1 MSKCHDKMTNKN
13 AKNLNVNN
21 HGKGAVG
28 QKNRVLP
35 GASKGGVGG
44 QHYTPIFTTTFFRT
58 LAYYSYLVIPY
69 CPLLNFLF
77 TM

>member
-35 GASKGGVGG
+35 GASKVGVGG
-44 QHYTPIFTTTFFRT
+44 IKGSVQEP
-58 LAYYSYLVIPY
+58 LEKVAVYSSPSLSS
-69 CPLLNFLF
+69 
-77 TM
+77 

>member
-35 GASKGGVGG
+35 GASEVG
-44 QHYTPIFTTTFFRT
+44 
-58 LAYYSYLVIPY
+58 
-69 CPLLNFLF
+69 
-77 TM
+77 

>member
-35 GASKGGVGG
+35 SASVVGVGG
-44 QHYTPIFTTTFFRT
+44 NAT
-58 LAYYSYLVIPY
+58 LQYLQQ
-69 CPLLNFLF
+69 LFLGH
-77 TM
+77 